1 MNKDLLERFG
11 KKLDRRFSKV
21 YDNQSMLDWVC
32 ANTTLDGR
40 PFSTEGYEFQ
50 DAIMND
56 MHPSMSVIKCSQI
69 GLTEIQIR
77 KALGFIT
84 RNRGVSCIFSL
95 PTELLYRRVSQTRVQ
110 PLVSRNKVFNKEQD
124 EDSVRSMSIIQVEN
138 SFLYLTACTESD
150 ATSTAADAVFND
162 EIDLSDQKMLAL
174 FNSRLLNSDWHIS
187 QGFSTPTFQS
197 HGIDA
202 DYKASDQRKYLQR
215 CTSCNHWNWP
225 QFNTKFCMFPD
236 MPSSVEDLL
245 ELNQEIVNEMDLSKC
260 YVACEKCHA
269 KLDGPREWVAT
280 YPGRTAKRGYWV
292 TPFSTDRRTLSS
304 IVDELLKYK
313 KRDYLQGFHN
323 TVLGET
329 YSNANTQITLE
340 AIESAMKK
348 GTPNYGELPH
358 DVPLAIGLDMGQTT
372 HLVVGNANGKEIYLF
387 EPIPVGKIVERIKN
401 LKANYNIVAGCVD
414 RLPYTPTAEEI
425 MRITNAIIIPMQ
437 YQTGKDSDMKLVL
450 DEFEQL
456 SHASMNR
463 TKILDEVA
471 AQARNYEWAFSGYG
485 HQKEILTQH
494 LRNMVRVEEPEKPAV
509 WTKIDPSDHYF
520 HALGLY
526 LAALKFRPLV
536 VEYMLG
542 DVGISADISV
552 ATVTSHSGIA
562 GLPGTGTSKSRLDQ
576 YVHRPGFQ

>member
-1 MNKDLLERFG
+1 MNKELLSKFAN
-11 KKLDRRFSKV
+11 KLDRRFSRA
-21 YDNQSMLDWVC
+21 YDGQTMLEWVSVNIMLDGV
-32 ANTTLDGR
+32 
-40 PFSTEGYEFQ
+40 PFSTQGYEFQ

-69 GLTEIQIR
+69 GLTEVQIR

-110 PLVSRNKVFNKEQD
+110 PLVARNKVFNKEQD
-124 EDSVRSMSIIQVEN
+124 EESVRSMSIIQVEN

-150 ATSTAADAVFND
+150 ATSTAADCVMND
-162 EIDLSDQKMLAL
+162 EVDLSDQKMLSL

-197 HGIDA
+197 YGIDA
-202 DYKASDQRKYLQR
+202 DYKASDQRKYMRR
-215 CTSCNHWNWP
+215 CEACNHWNWP
-225 QFNTKFCMFPD
+225 EFNTKFCVFPD
-236 MPSSVEDLL
+236 MPSSVEDLM

-269 KLDGPREWVAT
+269 PLTGPREWVAT

-292 TPFSTDRRTLSS
+292 TPFSTDRRKLSS

-313 KRDYLQGFHN
+313 KRDFIKGFYN
-323 TVLGET
+323 TVLGHT
-329 YSNANTQITLE
+329 HSDATTQIT
-340 AIESAMKK
+340 IESIEAAMKK
-348 GTPNYGELPH
+348 GTANYGELPH
-358 DVPLAIGLDMGQTT
+358 DVPLAVGIDVGQTCHIT
-372 HLVVGNANGKEIYLF
+372 IGNANGKDVYLF
-387 EPIPVGKIVERIKN
+387 EPIPVGKLVERIKG
-401 LKANYNIVAGCVD
+401 LKEKYNIVAGCID
-414 RLPYTPTAEEI
+414 RLPYTPTAEEVAKV
-425 MRITNAIIIPMQ
+425 TNNVIIPMQ

-450 DEFEQL
+450 DEFEHL

-471 AQARNYEWAFSGYG
+471 AQARNYEWVFSGYG

-509 WTKIDPSDHYF
+509 WTKLDQADHYF
-520 HALGLY
+520 HSLGLF
-526 LAALKFRPLV
+526 LAGLKFRPLV
-536 VEYMLG
+536 IEHMLG
-542 DVGISADISV
+542 GVGTTVDMAIGTIGSYQ
-552 ATVTSHSGIA
+552 ATP
-562 GLPGTGTSKSRLDQ
+562 GLPGTGPVSTRVIRHIK
-576 YVHRPGFQ
+576 PGFQ